1 MNTKKP
7 VIGFIGQGFI
17 GKNYADDFEERG
29 LKVIRYATSEPHNNN
44 KEKITDCDI
53 VFIAVPTPTTPEG
66 FDSSIV
72 EGVLSLVGEGKI
84 AVIKS
89 TILPSTTKRIQ
100 KENQHCT
107 ILYSPEF
114 LSEATAR
121 EDAKNPFSNIVGMP
135 EKSDRYEEAAALVHS
150 ILPKAPF
157 SLTCSSNEAEL
168 IKYAHNS
175 SGYVQIIL
183 FNLIYDLAQKLG
195 ADWDAIEKA
204 IQADNL
210 ICNRYSKVIHKSG
223 RGAGGHCFIKDF
235 AALRELYKKE
245 LPNDKEGIEAIE
257 SFERK
262 NIKLLK
268 STNKDIDLLG
278 DVYGAQIE
286 PNK

>member
-1 MNTKKP
+1 MNLKKP

-29 LKVIRYATSEPHNNN
+29 FEIIRYAISEPYNSN
-44 KEKITDCDI
+44 KEKIKECDI

-89 TILPSTTKRIQ
+89 TIIPGTTKRIQ

-135 EKSDRYEEAAALVHS
+135 EKNSRYEEAAAQVHS

-157 SLTCSSNEAEL
+157 TLTCSSNEAEL
-168 IKYAHNS
+168 IKYTHNS
-175 SGYVQIIL
+175 SGYVQIVL
-183 FNLIYDLAQKLG
+183 FNLIYDLAKKLG
-195 ADWDAIEKA
+195 ANWDVIEKA
-204 IQADNL
+204 IQADDL

-235 AALRELYKKE
+235 VALKELYKE
-245 LPNDKEGIEAIE
+245 VLPDDKEGIEAME

-262 NIKLLK
+262 NTNLLK
-268 STNKDIDLLG
+268 STNKDIDLLKDIYG
-278 DVYGAQIE
+278 DQIE
-286 PNK
+286 LNK